1 MRHRQYSEPL
11 GAYAVREDCEWQYN
25 NGEERNSETCGKHA
39 RAHLRSE
46 KHTVGIYVTYRKMLY
61 RPLIGGQS

>member
-11 GAYAVREDCEWQYN
+11 EAYAVCEDCDWEFN
-25 NGEERNSETCGKHA
+25 NGEKKNYETCRRHA
-39 RAHLRSE
+39 RAHLRAN
-46 KHTVGIYVTYRKMLY
+46 KHSVSIYVTYRKTLY